1 MAPQDQE
8 FVIAGAGIAGMTL
21 ALLLHRMG
29 RPVLLLER
37 RTQDAFLSEESRSIN
52 FTLTARGLTAL
63 RRLGLQDRALNSAV
77 RLRRRVVHDRFGAIA
92 TQRYGSQD
100 THAIYSIRRK
110 ALLEMLYEAIRGIPG
125 ISIIHDAP
133 VETIDCHSGMLTY
146 SCGEQRQTIRA
157 GTIVAADGAF
167 SRVRSSFVQQ
177 TSAHCHLTDF
187 PSRYLELHGGRD
199 FVAKLG
205 LPLDALHVWPGH
217 QALLVGIP
225 NPDATIALMF
235 VSEDLQGYNR
245 ERFAQIFASHFPRV
259 PITADMASQLKAAPL
274 GRLASG
280 ELSRW
285 HHESR
290 VVFVGDACHPVL
302 PFYGQGMNAAL
313 EDCFVLSDL
322 IGSETSRAQAFTLY
336 EARRK
341 PQTDA
346 LAVLSRSH
354 FSNLQRGALSARW
367 QASTFM
373 DLWLAR
379 LTRGSWFYEYEKV
392 AHTNLPYDSIVAR
405 LARQRSIKRRSGLL
419 LVELGLAFAISLLR
433 QLRLQL
439 WTLRRSSS
447 RATTSVP
454 SPR

>member
-1 MAPQDQE
+1 
-8 FVIAGAGIAGMTL
+8 MTL

-37 RTQDAFLSEESRSIN
+37 RTQDALLSEESRSIN

-63 RRLGLQDRALNSAV
+63 RRLGLQDRALKSAV
-77 RLRRRVVHDRFGAIA
+77 RLRRRVVHDRFGAFA

-100 THAIYSIRRK
+100 AHAIYSIRRK
-110 ALLEMLYEAIRGIPG
+110 ALLETLHEAIRGIPE
-125 ISIIHDAP
+125 ISIIHGAP
-133 VETIDCHSGMLTY
+133 VETIDCHSGTLTY
-146 SCGEQRQTIRA
+146 ACDGGRQTVRA
-157 GTIVAADGAF
+157 DTIIGADGAF
-167 SRVRSSFVQQ
+167 SRVRASFAQQ
-177 TSAHCHLTDF
+177 TSARSHLTDF
-187 PSRYLELHGGRD
+187 PYRYLELQGGGD
-199 FVAKLG
+199 FIAELG

-217 QALLVGIP
+217 KALLVGIP

-235 VSEDLQGYNR
+235 VSEDLQAYNR

-259 PITADMASQLKAAPL
+259 PITADISSQLKSAPL
-274 GRLASG
+274 GRLVSG

-285 HHESR
+285 HHDGR

-313 EDCFVLSDL
+313 EDCFLLAEL
-322 IGSETSRAQAFTLY
+322 IGAGTSRAQAFTLY

-346 LAVLSRSH
+346 LAMLSRAH
-354 FSNLQRGALSARW
+354 FSNLQRESLSAHW
-367 QASTFM
+367 QASTFV

-379 LTRGSWFYEYEKV
+379 LTRGGWFYEYEKV

-419 LVELGLAFAISLLR
+419 LIELGLAFAISLFR